1 MSGYLGVLRCPR
13 CGTQRPDT
21 NAFDPC
27 IPCYAKGIPVNPLP
41 VYDLTGLAFAR
52 DPARPGVFGWQHLL
66 PLRPDTPPVS
76 LREGGT
82 PLLELA
88 RTAERF
94 GLHRLLLKD
103 ESRNPTWSYKDRLIA
118 VAVSQAVARGA
129 STVAVS
135 SSGNHGAAAAAYAAA
150 AGLRCVVLTMESVPL
165 TMKVLMQ
172 SYGADVVALRHA
184 PDRWRVLRA
193 GVAERGWVPLSGFLD
208 PPAGSNPFGVDGHK
222 TIAYELVADLGSAPD
237 VVVIPAAYGDGLAG
251 IHRGFADLV
260 ELGVIPTPPRLVAAE
275 PLGPYTALL
284 PTGYRPGAVVDIRPS
299 VAFSVATPY
308 ATYQGFS
315 VISAAEA
322 ASEQEILASQL
333 RLARDEGLYLEAS
346 SVLPLA
352 VLDRLRAAG
361 TVTSADTVVLLGT
374 SSGLKDVG
382 ATATQL
388 PPVPVIEPTL
398 AALDAALAGRR
409 VV

>member
-13 CGTQRPDT
+13 CGTRRPDT
-21 NAFDPC
+21 DAFDPC
-27 IPCYAKGIPVNPLP
+27 APCFAEGIPVNPLP
-41 VYDLTGLAFAR
+41 VYDLAGSTFAR
-52 DPARPGVFGWQHLL
+52 DPARPGIFGWQHLL
-66 PLRPDTPPVS
+66 PLAPDTAPVS
-76 LREGGT
+76 LHEGGT

-88 RTAERF
+88 RTAERL

-118 VAVSQAVARGA
+118 VAVSQARARGA
-129 STVAVS
+129 ATVAVS

-150 AGLRCVVLTMESVPL
+150 AGLRCVALTMESVPP

-222 TIAYELVADLGSAPD
+222 TIAYELVDDLGAAPD

-260 ELGVIPTPPRLVAAE
+260 ALGVIETVPRLLAAE
-275 PLGPYTALL
+275 PLGPYSALL
-284 PTGYRPGAVVDIRPS
+284 GKGFRPGAVVGMRPS
-299 VAFSVATPY
+299 VAFSVASPY
-308 ATYQGFS
+308 ATFQGFS
-315 VISAAEA
+315 AISGAAT
-322 ASEQEILASQL
+322 ASDEEILASQL
-333 RLARDEGLYLEAS
+333 RLARDEGCYLEAS
-346 SVLPLA
+346 AVLPLA
-352 VLDRLRAAG
+352 VLDRLLATGAITR
-361 TVTSADTVVLLGT
+361 TDTVVLLGT
-374 SSGLKDVG
+374 STGLKDIG
-382 ATATQL
+382 ATATGL

-398 AALDAALAGRR
+398 DALDAALR
-409 VV
+409 